1 MASPAQQTPEHV
13 FKALRDRRLRSSEQG
28 DVLRRYLRWRSVNS
42 QISQIAFMHHNLH
55 STLTV
60 AALITAAS
68 ASMPEHGA
76 LPHPASPECDRA
88 VIQQRAR
95 VGFRTPRA
103 PKSGNRNP
111 VFGSTPSSSTLITVA
126 AASTPAYSPHPEPRS
141 STPRVSDLRTQL
153 RNVAA
158 ARIAA
163 LVRGRAARKVA
174 HDARSL
180 WVARRFRAT
189 PLRSIAATDIA
200 RVARSFLSRRHF
212 GRGGENR
219 AAAAADAAAHD
230 ATPTSATPISAK
242 PATRRGRRSSHTPTL
257 VDDDSDD
264 ADGYADDDD
273 DGSRSCLTPH
283 SHLDLEYYSE
293 MALAA
298 AADDE
303 PEDDKPDDDDYK
315 RHMPEVVDGSD
326 ESGLPKPLTSSPP
339 SSRRSTPSRSGDS
352 HHGGVATDRHNDITH
367 VGTSWSQTG
376 DVWWTSASGDHHEIV
391 YDYNEDEYDDDE
403 NDYHH
408 DEEEPAGEEP
418 AGDY

>member
-1 MASPAQQTPEHV
+1 MRDSGVCIVCRLWVVRGRDAHIVCCSDRLCSYGAPRRADAQARLQGAPRSATSIVGAGRRSSSLPPLAQRERADQCVRKRAQSNSRCGRGPHYGRVRLTPE
-13 FKALRDRRLRSSEQG
+13 
-28 DVLRRYLRWRSVNS
+28 
-42 QISQIAFMHHNLH
+42 
-55 STLTV
+55 
-60 AALITAAS
+60 TAAPAPGIAGGDAPSSSS
-68 ASMPEHGA
+68 ARGWF
-76 LPHPASPECDRA
+76 PHTSCSKSR
-88 VIQQRAR
+88 IQP
-95 VGFRTPRA
+95 GFRL
-103 PKSGNRNP
+103 
-111 VFGSTPSSSTLITVA
+111 TPSSSTLITVA
-126 AASTPAYSPHPEPRS
+126 AASTPTYSPPPTPRS
-141 STPRVSDLRTQL
+141 STLRVSDLRTQL

-230 ATPTSATPISAK
+230 ATTSATPISAK
-242 PATRRGRRSSHTPTL
+242 PASRRGRRSSHTPTL

-293 MALAA
+293 MALAC
-298 AADDE
+298 
-303 PEDDKPDDDDYK
+303 
-315 RHMPEVVDGSD
+315 SC
-326 ESGLPKPLTSSPP
+326 SC
-339 SSRRSTPSRSGDS
+339 RRARG
-352 HHGGVATDRHNDITH
+352 R
-367 VGTSWSQTG
+367 Q
-376 DVWWTSASGDHHEIV
+376 
-391 YDYNEDEYDDDE
+391 
-403 NDYHH
+403 
-408 DEEEPAGEEP
+408 AGRR
-418 AGDY
+418 

>member
-1 MASPAQQTPEHV
+1 MASPAKQTPEHV

-28 DVLRRYLRWRSVNS
+28 DVLRRYLRWRSVNA
-42 QISQIAFMHHNLH
+42 QILQIAFVHHNLH

-68 ASMPEHGA
+68 ASTPEHGA

-95 VGFRTPRA
+95 DGFRTPRA
-103 PKSGNRNP
+103 QKSQDRTAI
-111 VFGSTPSSSTLITVA
+111 FGSTPSSSTLITVA
-126 AASTPAYSPHPEPRS
+126 AASTPTYSPPPTPRS

-153 RNVAA
+153 RNVSA

-163 LVRGRAARKVA
+163 LARGRAARKVA
-174 HDARSL
+174 RDARSL
-180 WVARRFRAT
+180 SLARRFRPTAT
-189 PLRSIAATDIA
+189 RSGAATDIA

-212 GRGGENR
+212 GRGGGNR

-230 ATPTSATPISAK
+230 ATTSATPISAK
-242 PATRRGRRSSHTPTL
+242 PATRRGRRSCHTPTL

-339 SSRRSTPSRSGDS
+339 SSRRSTDRSGDS
-352 HHGGVATDRHNDITH
+352 HHGGAHHNDITH

-376 DVWWTSASGDHHEIV
+376 DVWWTSASGDHHEIA

-403 NDYHH
+403 NDDHH
-408 DEEEPAGEEP
+408 DEEEPT
-418 AGDY
+418 GDY